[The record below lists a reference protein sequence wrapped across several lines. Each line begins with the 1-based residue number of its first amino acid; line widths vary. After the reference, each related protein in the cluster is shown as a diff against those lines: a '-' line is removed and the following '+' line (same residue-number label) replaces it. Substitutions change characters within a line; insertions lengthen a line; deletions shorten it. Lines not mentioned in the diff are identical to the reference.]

1 MSSRVKLQLY
11 ITLVATLMT
20 LPSIAHAA
28 LRLLVEATGSS
39 QGAILGDSTVLGY
52 ENWIELD
59 SFSHSVFVS
68 TGPNGLPEGQTQV
81 SQLDVSGQFN
91 RSTVKLMK
99 ALSTNESFSS
109 FKLEL
114 VDDGGGAK
122 MPMAILRYKLTG
134 AYVSTSSTSGI
145 TDAIPSLY
153 FGFSYYKV
161 DITDV
166 VEGTKVFYYWTPP
179 ATNAPESQSIGILLA
194 PAPNPTHGRATFR
207 FALPRDSNAQLTL
220 FDLRG
225 HRVRELYSGWTSS
238 DAMTVDWNGMDERG
252 QKVAQGVYMARLT
265 YPGHEVTQRITVLR

>member
-1 MSSRVKLQLY
+1 MSSRVKLQIY
-11 ITLVATLMT
+11 FTLVVTLMT
-20 LPSIAHAA
+20 LPSMAHAA
-28 LRLLVEATGSS
+28 VRLLVEATGSS
-39 QGAILGDSTVLGY
+39 QGAILGDSTVPGY
-52 ENWIELD
+52 EEWIELN
-59 SFSHSVFVS
+59 SFSHSVYVLP
-68 TGPNGLPEGQTQV
+68 GPNGLPAGQTQV
-81 SQLDVSGQFN
+81 SELAVSGLFD

-109 FKLEL
+109 FNMEV

-122 MPMAILRYKLTG
+122 MPMVLLRYKLTG
-134 AYVSTSSTSGI
+134 GYVSTISSSGAAGSIPGLSI
-145 TDAIPSLY
+145 T
-153 FGFSYYKV
+153 FSYYRV

-166 VEGTKVFYYWTPP
+166 VEGTSVSYYWTPP
-179 ATNAPESQSIGILLA
+179 ATNAPESKTIGILLA
-194 PAPNPTHGRATFR
+194 PAPNPTHGRTQFR

-238 DAMTVDWNGMDERG
+238 DAMTVEWNGMDERG